1 MWVNIMFSNKLIK
14 IIDSIN
20 DKVGKVCSWA
30 VVFLTLIVV
39 YEVVM
44 RRFLSSPTVWA
55 FEISKQVFGFYCMI
69 VTGYTLLYN
78 SHVEIN
84 IFSNKLKKH
93 QRNILEI
100 ICYLLFFLPFCLTII
115 IMGWSYA
122 WQSFLFREDSGS
134 AFGIILYPI
143 KFIIP
148 LSGLLL
154 LMQGVAKVISDL
166 KTRKE

>member
-1 MWVNIMFSNKLIK
+1 MFVDRTIK

-20 DKVGKVCSWA
+20 DNVGKVCSWA

-44 RRFLSSPTVWA
+44 RRFLSSPTVWV

-84 IFSNKLKKH
+84 IFSDKLTKQK
-93 QRNILEI
+93 RNILEV
-100 ICYLLFFLPFCLTII
+100 ICYLLFFTPFCLTII
-115 IMGWSYA
+115 IMGWQYA

-148 LSGLLL
+148 LTGCLL
-154 LMQGVAKVISDL
+154 LMQGVAKVVSDL
-166 KTRKE
+166 KTGKE